1 LQGKQHAAA
10 TAGNREGTQMPEDQ
24 PELNPTCEQ
33 GHAHQTGFQAD
44 LAVLP
49 LRSTERMARSIW
61 QANRIALDAPHW
73 FGLLPN
79 QNESEAAELPQQ
91 FGIVTDDL
99 IGDGIG
105 GKTAGVAAAGNGREA
120 QESQK
125 RSVLAF
131 PQGFADPGATTVLRR
146 AQEVL
151 PFRAPAARKTIAI
164 FSLVG
169 GVGATSLAAGL
180 TRVLAYCGERI
191 LLADADGHSLLPHYF
206 GGKGSR
212 QGSVRKF
219 VSRSGSKNEVISTVS
234 LDVESF
240 AGQEDEQDRML
251 EEFNGEA
258 ARMDRVLWDLG
269 NAPADWVVRILRQGV
284 RVIVPL
290 LPTAKCLMQLP
301 ATERILQRSQKPG
314 SPAHWQYLLNQFDE
328 RDPAQVDIRT
338 RFRQEL
344 GDRLLPFMLRS
355 SPLVNEAL
363 LCGRT
368 VVDHA
373 PACPLVSDLWRLAR
387 SVAGLAQPF
396 PSIMPES
403 WGEN

>member
-1 LQGKQHAAA
+1 
-10 TAGNREGTQMPEDQ
+10 
-24 PELNPTCEQ
+24 
-33 GHAHQTGFQAD
+33 
-44 LAVLP
+44 
-49 LRSTERMARSIW
+49 
-61 QANRIALDAPHW
+61 
-73 FGLLPN
+73 
-79 QNESEAAELPQQ
+79 
-91 FGIVTDDL
+91 
-99 IGDGIG
+99 
-105 GKTAGVAAAGNGREA
+105 
-120 QESQK
+120 
-125 RSVLAF
+125 
-131 PQGFADPGATTVLRR
+131 
-146 AQEVL
+146 
-151 PFRAPAARKTIAI
+151 
-164 FSLVG
+164 
-169 GVGATSLAAGL
+169 
-180 TRVLAYCGERI
+180 
-191 LLADADGHSLLPHYF
+191 
-206 GGKGSR
+206 
-212 QGSVRKF
+212 
-219 VSRSGSKNEVISTVS
+219 
-234 LDVESF
+234 
-240 AGQEDEQDRML
+240 ML